1 MRRTYERG
9 IKARLSFSGAPH
21 ANMADRME
29 EVNVGGKT
37 RWKRHVCCAGLRCI
51 SYAKFS
57 QILEVLRDFHRLFG
71 SRNSPTTGISI
82 LFAMFTGACGPLE
95 KLSLALVPRSNVLRM
110 IVKLACQQEA
120 KIVLQTFFAN
130 SSSLDWRFHFFF
142 FFCNFLLLFI
152 DQRGPNSHGNPSLQ
166 TIQVRTAVTWV
177 KRRVSPFKS

>member
-29 EVNVGGKT
+29 EMSVEKHAGNGT
-37 RWKRHVCCAGLRCI
+37 FAALDCAIFRTLNFRKSLKFFWI
-51 SYAKFS
+51 SIVS
-57 QILEVLRDFHRLFG
+57 G

-82 LFAMFTGACGPLE
+82 LFAMFAGACGPLE

-130 SSSLDWRFHFFF
+130 SSSLDDWRFHFF
-142 FFCNFLLLFI
+142 L
-152 DQRGPNSHGNPSLQ
+152 
-166 TIQVRTAVTWV
+166 
-177 KRRVSPFKS
+177 